1 MQCESNKG
9 CGCPKPGRVGL
20 GGSGRVEGG
29 GGRDRKREAEMPV
42 GMFRGIVG
50 SEKPFFFFRPGFLNQ
65 WRPIRFI
72 LSLCCKCTI
81 RRGRFGEK

>member
-1 MQCESNKG
+1 MGKG
-9 CGCPKPGRVGL
+9 REGEGR
-20 GGSGRVEGG
+20 EG
-29 GGRDRKREAEMPV
+29 EAEMLRAPV

-50 SEKPFFFFRPGFLNQ
+50 SKKSFFFSRPGFPNQ

-72 LSLCCKCTI
+72 LSPCCKCTI